1 MARDSPTTRGRCQV
15 EPASGTRAMPEKA
28 RRQRAAS
35 LASRRSQARA
45 SDTPAPA
52 ATPLTTAT
60 VGLGIPASSRQ
71 MGA

>member
-1 MARDSPTTRGRCQV
+1 MALDRPISRGRCQV
-15 EPASGTRAMPEKA
+15 EPASGTRAIPEKA
-28 RRQRAAS
+28 SRHRAAL

-60 VGLGIPASSRQ
+60 VGLGIPASSLQ